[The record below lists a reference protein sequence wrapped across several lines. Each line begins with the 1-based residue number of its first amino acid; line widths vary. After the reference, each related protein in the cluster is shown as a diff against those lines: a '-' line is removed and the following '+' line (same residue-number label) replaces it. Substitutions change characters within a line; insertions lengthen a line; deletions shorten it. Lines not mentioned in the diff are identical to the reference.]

1 MLERG
6 RRHRPEMMM
15 LRGEGVGT
23 YPGPK
28 FMTDALAGTC
38 EHCSR
43 FSLHDMLCTED
54 VWLPSAAVSIK
65 RLTYLDVNY
74 LLCLCCVCAGCT
86 CNPFKK
92 NCYDCVHTCT
102 CLLYTSDAADER

>member
-6 RRHRPEMMM
+6 RRHRPEMML

-54 VWLPSAAVSIK
+54 VWLPSAAVSI
-65 RLTYLDVNY
+65 RGLHILM
-74 LLCLCCVCAGCT
+74 
-86 CNPFKK
+86 
-92 NCYDCVHTCT
+92 
-102 CLLYTSDAADER
+102 